1 MTMTR
6 KAPLTVL
13 RDVDCAYNSHFHH
26 QDGDYDYDDYDDT
39 GGEPLEFT
47 SIDDYVEDLR
57 TRLKELVTHPVQV
70 YQYPQ
75 GWVDVQYDFSKIIV
89 NPYHDAPKME
99 MTRQKSKEE
108 ILAEQ
113 RAKEKAKVR
122 REAAAKKKRDA
133 EIALLQTLKA
143 KYESPQIGI

>member
-1 MTMTR
+1 MAR
-6 KAPLTVL
+6 NAPLQII

-26 QDGDYDYDDYDDT
+26 IDGEFDYDFDYDNAQ
-39 GGEPLEFT
+39 PLEFT

-57 TRLKELVTHPVQV
+57 TRLKELVALPVEV

-75 GWVDVQYDFSKIIV
+75 GYVPVHYDFSKIIV

-113 RAKEKAKVR
+113 RAKEKAKAR